1 MWLKTFMKEV
11 FQKNKRQKLT
21 LLSALFVLYALEFAG
36 VFSYFNGSDVVTNRF
51 NAKHGSVT
59 IQEPLWNS
67 NGESMAKASEPGMH
81 IPKNPSGVNN
91 GQINLYIR
99 IKMTVKL
106 EQYSGNLTGTDQSEG
121 DVGIPSDE
129 KRLKSIVNAIK
140 LDNGENF
147 ITLNTEGNIKDWKIE
162 KCNNANFTYETD
174 NKSDEHNELAFCFY
188 YTAGDTNGN
197 DSVMHTVYPENT
209 TAELF
214 QYLEIPIY
222 KKDYLGVFDQKYYIL
237 LQAEGIPA
245 QSFKNAP
252 TIEEY
257 KKENNE

>member
-1 MWLKTFMKEV
+1 MWLKTFIKES
-11 FQKNKRQKLT
+11 FKKNKRQKLT
-21 LLSALFVLYALEFAG
+21 LIFALFVLYTLEFAG
-36 VFSYFNGSDVVTNRF
+36 VFSYFHGSDVVTNRF
-51 NAKHGSVT
+51 NAQHGSVT
-59 IQEPLWNS
+59 IQEPLWDS
-67 NGESMAKASEPGMH
+67 NGASMAKASEPGMH

-91 GQINLYIR
+91 GQMNLYIR

-106 EQYSGNLTGTDQSEG
+106 EEYSGNLTGTDQNDG
-121 DVGIPSDE
+121 DVGIPSNE

-140 LDNGENF
+140 LDDGENF
-147 ITLNTEGNIKDWKIE
+147 ITLNTTGNIQDWKIE
-162 KCNNANFTYETD
+162 KCNNNNFTYEPD
-174 NKSDEHNELAFCFY
+174 NMSNADDELVFYFY
-188 YTAGDTNGN
+188 YTAGDTNGS
-197 DSVMHTVYPENT
+197 DSVMHMVCPENT

-245 QSFKNAP
+245 QSFQNAP

-257 KKENNE
+257 KNK

>member
-1 MWLKTFMKEV
+1 MWLKTFIKEV

-21 LLSALFVLYALEFAG
+21 LLSALFVLYALEFVG
-36 VFSYFNGSDVVTNRF
+36 VFSYFRGSDVVTNRF

-59 IQEPLWNS
+59 IQEPLWNGT
-67 NGESMAKASEPGMH
+67 GESMARDSEPGMH

-91 GQINLYIR
+91 GQMNLYIR
-99 IKMTVKL
+99 IKMTIKL
-106 EQYSGNLTGTDQSEG
+106 EKYSGNLTGSDQNDG

-129 KRLKSIVNAIK
+129 KRLKSIVNAIR

-147 ITLNTEGNIKDWKIE
+147 ITLNTNGNIKDWTIE
-162 KCNNANFTYETD
+162 KCNNKNFTYDPD
-174 NKSDEHNELAFCFY
+174 NMSDTNDELVFYFY

-197 DSVMHTVYPENT
+197 DSVMRMVYPESA

-214 QYLEIPIY
+214 QYVEIPIY
-222 KKDYLGVFDQKYYIL
+222 KKDYLGVFDQKYYIV

-245 QSFKNAP
+245 KSFKNAP
-252 TIEEY
+252 TIDEY
-257 KKENNE
+257 KKGK